1 MAEQI
6 DKKARI
12 EWIDA
17 LRGFAILLV
26 VMGHIYD
33 KGFRIEGTSFNNFY
47 NGFHMPLFFILSC
60 FCFSNKHLT
69 SFKPYIRK
77 KYIRNTT
84 LM

>member
-1 MAEQI
+1 MMAEQI

-47 NGFHMPLFFILSC
+47 NGFHMPLFFNESAKILII
-60 FCFSNKHLT
+60 
-69 SFKPYIRK
+69 SFPYFKSGSI
-77 KYIRNTT
+77 
-84 LM
+84 